1 MEMLVEC
8 ILKRAGGTK
17 VDLDGIVYHF
27 TDKNDR
33 SGLGRH
39 IAIVGTKAHVQRFMQ
54 IPEGYQLADDLEP
67 SAPAVLTTPA
77 PVIAAAAP
85 PVTLAEPDPVAPP
98 PVPVA
103 DVEPTGAEVA
113 ALPTEEEL
121 ADMDLDALRLQAE
134 KEIGRKPSPKAK
146 EALLISQI
154 LASRQPA

>member
-1 MEMLVEC
+1 MKLLIEC
-8 ILKRAGGTK
+8 FLKRPGGTR
-17 VDLDGIVYHF
+17 VDLEGTVYHF
-27 TDKNDR
+27 TEANDPL
-33 SGLGRH
+33 GLGRQ
-39 IAIVGTKAHVQRFMQ
+39 ACEVSNTKHAQRFLG
-54 IPEGYQLADDLEP
+54 IAEGYRILELDVE
-67 SAPAVLTTPA
+67 AAQTVTAPA

-85 PVTLAEPDPVAPP
+85 PVTLAGPDPIAPP

-103 DVEPTGAEVA
+103 DVEPTGAEVL

-134 KEIGRKPSPKAK
+134 KEIGRKPSSKAK